1 MKISSSKNDQEFKK
15 PTVNASA
22 QDKVKTVAGE
32 EEEGETE
39 TEPDTIAVTGEDEEE
54 EVSKPTAAGEEVEE
68 ESKPSVNIS
77 VENRENLVLIPKI
90 DNEEEK
96 GAKLLDGEDV
106 VDTTYNTSSST
117 KISQP
122 FVSTSLDGNITDE
135 DENEDQDIEQ
145 VTSIP
150 Y

>member
-1 MKISSSKNDQEFKK
+1 MK
-15 PTVNASA
+15 VA
-22 QDKVKTVAGE
+22 AGE
-32 EEEGETE
+32 
-39 TEPDTIAVTGEDEEE
+39 GEDEDTTT
-54 EVSKPTAAGEEVEE
+54 VKVAAGEEVEE

-77 VENRENLVLIPKI
+77 VENRKNSTLIPKI
-90 DNEEEK
+90 DNEKEK
-96 GAKLLDGEDV
+96 DAKLLDGEDV
-106 VDTTYNTSSST
+106 VDTHITSSST